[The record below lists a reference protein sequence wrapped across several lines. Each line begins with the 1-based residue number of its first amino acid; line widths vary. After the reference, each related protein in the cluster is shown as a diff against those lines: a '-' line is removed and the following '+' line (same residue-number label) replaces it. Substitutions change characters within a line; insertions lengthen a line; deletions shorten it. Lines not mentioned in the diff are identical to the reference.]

1 MVQSRDIPPSRLP
14 LQAMP
19 KKKKAAA
26 AQQEDSFDPH
36 RECEEE
42 LLVVQSIFMDEASVA
57 DGEHGKVVGLK
68 LLPCPNRL
76 PGEENH
82 CEALLEAHLPPSYP
96 ILPPRLQL
104 TAVRGLRVAEVEE
117 LRAQLAEHVAANAGY
132 PQLMGLAELA
142 RGFLI
147 EHNQTPSSYEEMLRR
162 ADAHTKARRDAATG
176 ASSALGSAEEA
187 GNVHLLL
194 VKNRVQSILKQVR
207 RHTHNASAGYDVGRG
222 ACAGGDRRAQPDR
235 RPKRDRLPECVR
247 DG

>member
-1 MVQSRDIPPSRLP
+1 
-14 LQAMP
+14 MP

-104 TAVRGLRVAEVEE
+104 TPVRGLRVAEVEE

-187 GNVHLLL
+187 GNVHASTLAGSPAH
-194 VKNRVQSILKQVR
+194 VAGA
-207 RHTHNASAGYDVGRG
+207 ASAEMSLAERGRLLPLE
-222 ACAGGDRRAQPDR
+222 AVPATALAVEALAPSRAAHLPR
-235 RPKRDRLPECVR
+235 AVHLPRALRLPRAASAIDCN
-247 DG
+247 